1 LGGGKDVLITTG
13 TAARKRTRDEWE
25 KCYAWL
31 DKHEGQTSYLQK
43 ATKKWPGQSAA
54 ALKYRWK
61 NRVFREGVRG
71 PEPRLTLE
79 GEEAFKQWVEFQQ
92 DVGNCVGAESMGQEA
107 ATWGKRLGIERGVGG
122 RKWVKGFF
130 KRNPGLA
137 ERQSQLVEACRL
149 TAMNPPAIW
158 RFYDI
163 AGYAMAVNDP
173 PNEVPPE
180 RIYMM
185 DEVGVQAVHLKRKH
199 KVSAPPSAIHSPAL
213 P

>member
-1 LGGGKDVLITTG
+1 VLITTG

-92 DVGNCVGAESMGQEA
+92 DVGNCVGVEIMGQEA
-107 ATWGKRLGIERGVGG
+107 ATWGKRLGIECGVGG

-149 TAMNPPAIW
+149 TAMNPPAIR

-163 AGYAMAVNDP
+163 EGYAMAVNDP
-173 PNEVPPE
+173 PNEVPPK